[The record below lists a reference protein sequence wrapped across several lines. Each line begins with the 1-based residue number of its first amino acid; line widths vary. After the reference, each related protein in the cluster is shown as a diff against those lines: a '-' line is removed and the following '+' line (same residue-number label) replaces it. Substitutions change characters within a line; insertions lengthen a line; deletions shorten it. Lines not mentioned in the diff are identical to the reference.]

1 MTRGQAIALHGS
13 TALAGGTGLVYAWM
27 RYVCASDDPFAVV
40 NHPLQ
45 PFFQHAHVV
54 LSPLLVFASGWIWE
68 AHVWPRI
75 RSRFATRRRSGLSL
89 AVSFVPMVL
98 SGYMIQVSTDE
109 GARRVWI
116 ATHLASSAAWLVAYL
131 VHQTSR
137 RRMPAKDSPDTEAGG
152 EPMAARTGRVRVR
165 PGAHAV
171 SAHDHG
177 TRSRTP

>member
-27 RYVCASDDPFAVV
+27 RYFCASDDPFAVV

-45 PFFQHAHVV
+45 PFVQHAHVV
-54 LSPLLVFASGWIWE
+54 VSPLLVFASGWIWE

-75 RSRFATRRRSGLSL
+75 RSRFTSRRKSGVSL
-89 AVSFVPMVL
+89 AVSLLPMVL

-116 ATHLASSAAWLVAYL
+116 AAHLASSAAWLVAYL
-131 VHQTSR
+131 VHQTR
-137 RRMPAKDSPDTEAGG
+137 RVVGARDARDTGARGGSMRAAKDRARALSGAR
-152 EPMAARTGRVRVR
+152 AATARDQ
-165 PGAHAV
+165 GA
-171 SAHDHG
+171 
-177 TRSRTP
+177 RSRAT